1 MPNPLKSIALKNAI
15 LAQVLY
21 FWLCR
26 IAPSVSA
33 PKKQLTALAFMPQ
46 FLKNSAEYLHYALHL
61 ECLCPQLKSSR
72 LHFQER

>member
-26 IAPSVSA
+26 IAPTGSML
-33 PKKQLTALAFMPQ
+33 KKQQPALAFMRQ
-46 FLKNSAEYLHYALHL
+46 FLKNSAE
-61 ECLCPQLKSSR
+61 
-72 LHFQER
+72 